1 MQVILVKDV
10 KNIGK
15 TGEIIR
21 VSDGY
26 ARNFLF
32 PNHLALEANEKN
44 LKTLAEGKK
53 QVSLRTEKVK
63 KKARDLASQLGEV
76 RLVIKRKIGDQGKI
90 FGSVNAR
97 DIEEAL
103 STRGFEIDRKKIL
116 LEEPLRSLGEY
127 QVKIK
132 LSSGVTAEIQ
142 VTVAGG
148 A

>member
-103 STRGFEIDRKKIL
+103 STRGFEIDRKNIL

>member
-53 QVSLRTEKVK
+53 QASLRTEKVK

-103 STRGFEIDRKKIL
+103 STRGFEIDRKNIL